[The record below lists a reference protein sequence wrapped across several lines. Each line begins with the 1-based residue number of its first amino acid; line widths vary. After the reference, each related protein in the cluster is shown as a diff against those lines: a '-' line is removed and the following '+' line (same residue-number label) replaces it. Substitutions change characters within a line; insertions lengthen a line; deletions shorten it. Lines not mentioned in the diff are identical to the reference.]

1 MQANAL
7 EQLRDSWREQWPQ
20 ALSLWST
27 YARLTE
33 PRWCLT
39 HKEAKQ
45 EHLTMSFAM
54 IRLTDHAVVLNLQDI
69 AERGLQAFPVEIMA
83 HEIGHHIYC
92 PGDLTDQ
99 GRLLA
104 RVRRGLPGVE
114 ESAPMIANLYADLFI
129 NDRLQRSH
137 GLNLDRIYVR
147 DFVAAGARHAGK
159 APADAR
165 AGGRCSARRTHDPCL
180 CPGLDEGRGVVR
192 CAVPDVS
199 HQGRGQ
205 QAAQGGEP
213 AARQ

>member
-1 MQANAL
+1 MPEALMQANAL

-114 ESAPMIANLYADLFI
+114 ESAQI
-129 NDRLQRSH
+129 
-137 GLNLDRIYVR
+137 G
-147 DFVAAGARHAGK
+147 
-159 APADAR
+159 R
-165 AGGRCSARRTHDPCL
+165 AH
-180 CPGLDEGRGVVR
+180 V
-192 CAVPDVS
+192 
-199 HQGRGQ
+199 
-205 QAAQGGEP
+205 
-213 AARQ
+213 